1 MGGLGALLVLI
12 SAPLAAVA
20 ADKAT
25 SPATTPEVGALAQYR
40 LGPDDRVRITT
51 FSEESLTGEFPI
63 SSAGKISLPLVGE
76 ISAAGMTTSELAT
89 AIQNALKQGYLTDP
103 KVAIDVISFRP
114 YFVLGEVN
122 HPGQFPYSSGMTV
135 LNAVATANGF
145 TYRANQHIVFIR
157 HQGDVKDAKVKL
169 TPTTMVLPGDTIR
182 IGERYF

>member
-1 MGGLGALLVLI
+1 M
-12 SAPLAAVA
+12 
-20 ADKAT
+20 T
-25 SPATTPEVGALAQYR
+25 
-40 LGPDDRVRITT
+40 
-51 FSEESLTGEFPI
+51 TGE
-63 SSAGKISLPLVGE
+63 LTV
-76 ISAAGMTTSELAT
+76 

-145 TYRANQHIVFIR
+145 TYRANQNIVFIR
-157 HQGDVKDAKVKL
+157 HAGDTKDAKIKL